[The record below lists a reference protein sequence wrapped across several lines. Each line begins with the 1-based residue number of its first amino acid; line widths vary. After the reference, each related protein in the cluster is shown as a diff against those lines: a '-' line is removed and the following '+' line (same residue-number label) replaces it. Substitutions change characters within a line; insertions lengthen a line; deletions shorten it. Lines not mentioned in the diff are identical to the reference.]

1 MGIVQKG
8 IRRGT
13 VLGFPTI
20 NIPLDDTAVSGIFA
34 ARVIVDG
41 EAHNAAAF
49 ADPSRKILE
58 AYILDAH
65 LDLYGKEVSIE
76 LCKKIRESSTFEDE
90 GALKAAI
97 DDDVK
102 SVRLF
107 FRTTH
112 D

>member
-1 MGIVQKG
+1 M
-8 IRRGT
+8 RRGMA
-13 VLGFPTI
+13 LGFPTI

-41 EAHNAAAF
+41 EAHGAAAF

-58 AYILDAH
+58 AHILDISP
-65 LDLYGKEVSIE
+65 DLYGKEVSVE

-97 DDDVK
+97 ENDVK
-102 SVRLF
+102 RARLF
-107 FRTTH
+107 F
-112 D
+112 DNA